1 MLIKK
6 IKKEDVIIFLVSCA
20 ILLFF
25 LYVFAPGILTY
36 DSYNQLNQIR
46 TGTFTNWHP
55 FFHTFIELWL
65 LKIWNNPMMIA
76 IFQILVF
83 AILWTIIC
91 KYNRK
96 DKSTKN
102 FIFQLLLTIIICI
115 NPLNFLYSI
124 TLWKDILFSY
134 TLLLVCFLIE
144 LIIDNKVK
152 WTTSFAFI
160 ISLSFA
166 FLAKLRANGFFVT
179 IILLIIFTIYFYKKN
194 KKSYMFIKVPAIT
207 IGAILLISSLDLV
220 YAVKDNE
227 KDALEPKVMQYL
239 SFFLTKDKIS
249 PADMKTIAE
258 IADIEELKEEYVST
272 YSDNTYRA
280 VEHEKYKEKELEM
293 LNLCLKYTFKYPDLF
308 IRFAFS
314 STSFIWNP
322 IFPDDDYGL
331 IFSTDITSTNN
342 TEDIKPYHV
351 DSPMYQKINSIL
363 NETLNNSF
371 LKTILYSPA
380 FYFYLSLIIMLILFI
395 KFHYKTLLIVLPNLL
410 NLLIVAVSNPIH
422 DVRYIYPN
430 ILIFYFLFIIL
441 LKKVVSKHERKI
453 EEVA

>member
-65 LKIWNNPMMIA
+65 LKIWNNPMIIA

-83 AILWTIIC
+83 SILWTIIC

-144 LIIDNKVK
+144 LILDNKVK

-160 ISLSFA
+160 IGLSFA
-166 FLAKLRANGFFVT
+166 FLAKLRSNGFFVV

-249 PADMKTIAE
+249 QADMETIAE
-258 IADIEELKEEYVST
+258 LADIEELKEEYVST
-272 YSDNTYRA
+272 YSDNTYLA
-280 VEHEKYKEKELEM
+280 VDHEKYEEKELEM
-293 LNLCLKYTFKYPDLF
+293 LKLCIKYSFKYPDLF

-322 IFPDDDYGL
+322 IFPDEGYGL

-342 TEDIKPYHV
+342 TENIKPYHV
-351 DSPMYQKINSIL
+351 DSTLYQTINSTL